1 MATATTTPVPDS
13 ARPSP
18 EPSLGDQLVTWSG
31 IGWKGYLALLKVQ
44 GEKGR
49 PQINY
54 LGSDAR
60 LLSTTLQHEL
70 LTDRVH
76 QFVWNVAVGFDID
89 FVSVGE
95 TTLKCRKKR
104 AGAQPDKSY
113 YFGNWATIAAKVRDT
128 ELDLRVDPPPDLSI
142 KVSDRQDTTV
152 AVEALRR
159 LGIPEV
165 WVCRRKNLRILL
177 RQPNGRYAESEAGL
191 VFPFLRAD
199 EIHEWVTRPA
209 MSSTT
214 EWIREL
220 RRWIEGVLIPRV
232 RGQGG

>member
-1 MATATTTPVPDS
+1 MTTDTTPVPDS
-13 ARPSP
+13 ARSSP

-31 IGWKGYLALLKVQ
+31 IGWKGYFALLKVQ

-54 LGSDAR
+54 LGSDAC
-60 LLSTTLQHEL
+60 LLSTTLQHEM

-76 QFVWNVAVGFDID
+76 QFVLNVAVGCDID

-95 TTLKCRKKR
+95 TTLKSRKKR
-104 AGAQPDKSY
+104 AGAQPDESY
-113 YFGNWATIAAKVRDT
+113 YFANWEAITTKGRGAD
-128 ELDLRVDPPPDLSI
+128 LDLRVDPPPDLSI

-165 WVCRRKNLRILL
+165 WVCHRKKLRILL

-220 RRWIEGVLIPRV
+220 RRWVEDVLVPRA
-232 RGQGG
+232 RGQQG